1 MDGFHVYLRIL
12 IFTAFIFFIS
22 LISMNIKT
30 IVGVALLFALPSL
43 SADDHKE
50 KIEKEKVHYFEA
62 SFSSFHPGANLRAS
76 EIIEEYWF
84 PTDKNVGRLAIPFDL
99 MAGEWDHVV
108 FFYKPEGIA
117 DFKQNPDKV
126 SQEWKKDIIK
136 RLGEEEFV
144 KLEKEFFSL
153 IKKRTHAIFKL
164 VGDLPKINDEF
175 YNLEGSKTPVL
186 LNFETFKMGK
196 SEEGF
201 DKTDQ
206 FRSNTG
212 YTPMLFRAITG
223 DYDQITIWK
232 LPNDGKN
239 LFNEQ
244 SEEMKN
250 FMKSDAMQSYFKLI
264 EESQSGIGTIPWA
277 YSQ

>member
-30 IVGVALLFALPSL
+30 IICFALLFALPSL

-84 PTDKNVGRLAIPFDL
+84 PTDRNVGRLAIPFDL

-144 KLEKEFFSL
+144 KSFSVSLRKELMPSL
-153 IKKRTHAIFKL
+153 
-164 VGDLPKINDEF
+164 N
-175 YNLEGSKTPVL
+175 
-186 LNFETFKMGK
+186 
-196 SEEGF
+196 
-201 DKTDQ
+201 
-206 FRSNTG
+206 
-212 YTPMLFRAITG
+212 
-223 DYDQITIWK
+223 
-232 LPNDGKN
+232 
-239 LFNEQ
+239 
-244 SEEMKN
+244 
-250 FMKSDAMQSYFKLI
+250 
-264 EESQSGIGTIPWA
+264 
-277 YSQ
+277 

>member
-1 MDGFHVYLRIL
+1 MKIRL
-12 IFTAFIFFIS
+12 ITLLVS
-22 LISMNIKT
+22 LFVLKT
-30 IVGVALLFALPSL
+30 V

-50 KIEKEKVHYFEA
+50 KVEKEKVHYFEA
-62 SFSSFHPGANLRAS
+62 SFSSFHAGGNLRAS

-99 MAGEWDHVV
+99 KAGEWDHVV
-108 FFYKPEGIA
+108 FFYKPEGLA
-117 DFKQNPDKV
+117 DFRQNPDKV

-136 RLGEEEFV
+136 RLGEEEFI

-153 IKKRTHAIFKL
+153 IKKKSTAIFKL
-164 VGDLPKINDEF
+164 VGELPKINDAF
-175 YNLEGSKTPVL
+175 YNLGGPKTPVVV
-186 LNFETFKMGK
+186 NFETFKMGK
-196 SEEGF
+196 AQEGF
-201 DKTDQ
+201 EKMDQ
-206 FRSNTG
+206 FRSSTG
-212 YTPMLFRAITG
+212 YTPMLFRSITG

-244 SEEMKN
+244 SEQMKN
-250 FMKSDAMQSYFKLI
+250 FMKSDAMKSYFELL
-264 EESQSGIGTIPWA
+264 EESQSGIGTIPWT